1 MKILETLGKKITSKI
16 SIGVLGSGSWA
27 TALVKILTDS
37 KMHVHWY
44 VREPK
49 QARKIKA
56 TSKNPNYLTTVK
68 FRPKR
73 ITVSSDINEVVSRSE
88 WLVVAIP
95 SAYLGDELKLLT
107 QPIKNKIIVSGVKGI
122 LPESQLITGEHL
134 HQHYDLPWDNFI
146 VIG

>member
-1 MKILETLGKKITSKI
+1 MKIHETLGKKIAPKI

-27 TALVKILTDS
+27 TSLVKILTYS
-37 KMHVHWY
+37 KMHVNWC
-44 VREPK
+44 VQEPE
-49 QARKIKA
+49 QVQKIKA

-95 SAYLGDELKLLT
+95 SAYLGDELKLLKK
-107 QPIKNKIIVSGVKGI
+107 P
-122 LPESQLITGEHL
+122 
-134 HQHYDLPWDNFI
+134 
-146 VIG
+146 